1 MSFIVSN
8 EKLFA
13 VKIINSEYYFLTN
26 IQCSKCF
33 ETIYKCKIDYFSI
46 IIEKNIKEWKLIA
59 VETLKGK
66 CFCKNY

>member
-1 MSFIVSN
+1 MSSIVFN

-13 VKIINSEYYFLTN
+13 VRFINSDYYFLTN

-33 ETIYKCKIDYFSI
+33 EKIYKCKTDFYSNIS
-46 IIEKNIKEWKLIA
+46 EKNIKEWKLLA

-66 CFCKNY
+66 CFCKK